1 MTSRACA
8 QYPCIRRCTRLPT
21 PGFKTCDYHLAKE
34 RRRDEKRNKTR
45 APGVAEHRRQR
56 RARGAESTDL
66 MLDAAI
72 DRAYAAQTLT
82 GVTKILCSFIQ
93 LSTTL

>member
-1 MTSRACA
+1 M
-8 QYPCIRRCTRLPT
+8 

-45 APGVAEHRRQR
+45 APEVAERRRQR

-66 MLDAAI
+66 MLLDAAI
-72 DRAYAAQTLT
+72 DRTYAAQTLT
-82 GVTKILCSFIQ
+82 GVTKILCSFIL
-93 LSTTL
+93 LSPTM

>member
-1 MTSRACA
+1 VT
-8 QYPCIRRCTRLPT
+8 
-21 PGFKTCDYHLAKE
+21 YHLAKE

-45 APGVAEHRRQR
+45 APEVAERRRQR
-56 RARGAESTDL
+56 HAYARGAEASDL

-93 LSTTL
+93 LSPTL